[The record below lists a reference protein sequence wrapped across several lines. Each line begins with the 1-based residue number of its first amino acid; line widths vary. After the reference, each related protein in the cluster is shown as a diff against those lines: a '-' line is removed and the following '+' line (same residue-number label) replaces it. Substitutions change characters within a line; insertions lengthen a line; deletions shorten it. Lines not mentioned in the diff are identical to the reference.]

1 MVIRDS
7 SDLTPTVATRM
18 IRGLRKR
25 PIEPTGTSMKTPRFT
40 ALLVYFS
47 SAFLPALLWAAQ
59 GPPPPTVIVHAA
71 QLGTIADPLEALGTL
86 QANETVQ
93 ITAKVAD
100 VIAAIHFQDGDE
112 VKAGQVLVQMS
123 DAEETALLLEAQ
135 ALAEEAERQYQRLRS
150 LVEKGT
156 AAESLMDERRR
167 EAETARA
174 RVSAVRSRLED
185 RIITAP
191 FAGLVGLRQVSPG
204 ALVAPGDV
212 ITTLVDDSQ
221 MKLDFTVP
229 SLYLGSVARGTE
241 IHARTAA
248 YPDEI
253 FTGEVASADSII
265 NPVTRSITIRARIP
279 NVDHRLVPG
288 MLMTLELQRGQRQA
302 LLIAEE
308 SIVPRGDDTF
318 VYVVNTESDTPRAE
332 QRQVQLGARSP
343 GKVEVVAGLGEGE
356 MVIRHGTLK
365 VRPGAPVR
373 IRAIDDGSLPIS
385 EMITPMR
392 KAEAG

>member
-1 MVIRDS
+1 MKIPR
-7 SDLTPTVATRM
+7 LVA
-18 IRGLRKR
+18 
-25 PIEPTGTSMKTPRFT
+25 P
-40 ALLVYFS
+40 LLLFVPVF
-47 SAFLPALLWAAQ
+47 APALLWAAQ
-59 GPPPPTVIVHAA
+59 GPPPPTVIVHPAE
-71 QLGTIADPLEALGTL
+71 LGTIADPLEALGTL

-93 ITAKVAD
+93 ITAKVSD
-100 VIAAIHFQDGDE
+100 VIAAIHFDDGQE
-112 VKAGQVLVQMS
+112 VKAGQVLVELS

-156 AAESLMDERRR
+156 AAESLLDERRR

-174 RVSAVRSRLED
+174 RVTAVRSRLED

-204 ALVAPGDV
+204 ALVSPGDV

-229 SLYLGSVARGTE
+229 SLYLGSVTRGTE
-241 IHARTAA
+241 IYASTAA
-248 YPDEI
+248 YPDES
-253 FTGEVASADSII
+253 FTGTVASADSII
-265 NPVTRSITIRARIP
+265 NPITRSITIRARIP
-279 NVDHRLVPG
+279 NDNHRLVPG
-288 MLMTLELQRGQRQA
+288 MLMTLELQRGQREA

-318 VYVVNTESDTPRAE
+318 VFVVSTNTETPRAE
-332 QRQVQLGARSP
+332 QRQVQLGARTP
-343 GKVEVVAGLGEGE
+343 GKVEVVAGLNEGE

-385 EMITPMR
+385 EMITPIQ